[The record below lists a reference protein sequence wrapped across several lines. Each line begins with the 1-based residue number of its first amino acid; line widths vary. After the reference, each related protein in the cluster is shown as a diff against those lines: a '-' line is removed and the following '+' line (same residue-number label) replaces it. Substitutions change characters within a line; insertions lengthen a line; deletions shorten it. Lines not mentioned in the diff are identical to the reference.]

1 MTERVS
7 VDSAGSEGNGAS
19 TGVALSADGRFV
31 AFTSVATNLVAGDT
45 NGVLDVFVHD
55 RQTGMTER
63 VSVDSAGSEANGAS
77 TGVALSADGRFV
89 AFTSVAP
96 DLVAEDTNGAA
107 DVFVHDRGTTDTTPP
122 TAPGD
127 LIATAVSSSQIN
139 LVWTASTDDV
149 GVTGYQVE
157 RCTGAECSTFT
168 QVAAPTGTTYS
179 DTGLAPSTSYSYGRT
194 DVGTPGTLR
203 SRSPPSTWRTLADT
217 TPPSPPT
224 GLTATAASR

>member
-31 AFTSVATNLVAGDT
+31 AFTSVATNLVAG
-45 NGVLDVFVHD
+45 
-55 RQTGMTER
+55 
-63 VSVDSAGSEANGAS
+63 
-77 TGVALSADGRFV
+77 
-89 AFTSVAP
+89 
-96 DLVAEDTNGAA
+96 DTNGAA

-157 RCTGAECSTFT
+157 RCAGAECSTFT
-168 QVAAPTGTTYS
+168 QVAAATGTTYS
-179 DTGLAPSTSYSYGRT
+179 DTGLAPSTSYSYRVT
-194 DVGTPGTLR
+194 AVDVGGAV
-203 SRSPPSTWRTLADT
+203 SPAPAPITASTLADT
-217 TPPSPPT
+217 TPPTAPT
-224 GLTATAASR
+224 GLTATAASATEITLSWIAATTDGGGTAYGVGRGTGRGGRSFTPMATAPGGTNSNTGRAPRTTYRNR